1 MKVVVKW
8 FFQIIREKTLN
19 IMLLDSIYIY
29 NRIYNNRQ
37 LSNAFINFIN
47 L

>member
-29 NRIYNNRQ
+29 NRIYNNQ